1 MGDPRSGVARRGWAL
16 NVFLLT
22 KAKAK
27 ALKTKSEKPTIPE
40 VKPEIVS
47 QPEVVSTEETEGEK
61 LPDTS
66 PKSKTLRLA
75 GSVPSEL
82 WNRLATK
89 LLPSL
94 RSGDDLKI
102 GIEFTV
108 TVKAEVV
115 QGLEADLRQA
125 LEDLGIQDRIKIE
138 KL

>member
-1 MGDPRSGVARRGWAL
+1 M
-16 NVFLLT
+16 FLLT

-27 ALKTKSEKPTIPE
+27 ALKSKSEKPTTPE

-75 GSVPSEL
+75 GPVPSEL

-108 TVKAEVV
+108 TVKAKVV
-115 QGLEADLRQA
+115 KSPEADLRQA

>member
-1 MGDPRSGVARRGWAL
+1 
-16 NVFLLT
+16 VFLLT

-75 GSVPSEL
+75 GPVPSEL

>member
-1 MGDPRSGVARRGWAL
+1 
-16 NVFLLT
+16 
-22 KAKAK
+22 
-27 ALKTKSEKPTIPE
+27 
-40 VKPEIVS
+40 
-47 QPEVVSTEETEGEK
+47 
-61 LPDTS
+61 
-66 PKSKTLRLA
+66 
-75 GSVPSEL
+75 L
-82 WNRLATK
+82 WNRLGTK
-89 LLPSL
+89 LLPRL